1 MNQDSKNIYLS
12 RDHLW
17 CCQMKRIN
25 HEDRRLFSVRI
36 PDFLPV
42 PEQRRITKKQ
52 PVFFKKSWRP

>member
-25 HEDRRLFSVRI
+25 HEDQAAVFCTHTG
-36 PDFLPV
+36 FLPI